1 MDVRRPFTVKG
12 CNALGQLRFDSDG
25 GDPTKVGVFL
35 DYTLRWS
42 PEDEVVPRRLLLEH
56 LVDRLPIIPSRRA
69 KQLNLQIAVD
79 RREQDDEHSMIP
91 AAA

>member
-1 MDVRRPFTVKG
+1 MV
-12 CNALGQLRFDSDG
+12 
-25 GDPTKVGVFL
+25 L

-42 PEDEVVPRRLLLEH
+42 PEDEVVPRWLLLEH

-79 RREQDDEHSMIP
+79 SWEQDDEHSMMP

>member
-1 MDVRRPFTVKG
+1 
-12 CNALGQLRFDSDG
+12 
-25 GDPTKVGVFL
+25 
-35 DYTLRWS
+35 
-42 PEDEVVPRRLLLEH
+42 VPRRLLLEH

-79 RREQDDEHSMIP
+79 RREQDDERSMMP